1 MNCISGSLLSIWRGE
16 CFFYTSIP
24 GKVIKQKGMVECHCF
39 AAPNELMD
47 QGSLMVANIIN
58 GETTKNYVLPDGGWF
73 LTAL

>member
-1 MNCISGSLLSIWRGE
+1 
-16 CFFYTSIP
+16 
-24 GKVIKQKGMVECHCF
+24 MVECHCF